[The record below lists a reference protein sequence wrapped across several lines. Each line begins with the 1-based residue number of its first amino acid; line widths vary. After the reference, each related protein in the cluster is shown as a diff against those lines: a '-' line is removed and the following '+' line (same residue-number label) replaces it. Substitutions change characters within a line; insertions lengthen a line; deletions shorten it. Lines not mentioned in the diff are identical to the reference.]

1 MLGQIASFM
10 ESLHLTYREVVHE
23 IPYRNLLVMSK
34 DKQHAVYGEVMQEVS
49 EEEFFRTRNKKNPLK
64 K

>member
-1 MLGQIASFM
+1 M